1 MSLLPELIEWNVRPY
16 LEAAWSE
23 TSRKQLRLWENFP
36 GIWIL
41 MVFRHSQW
49 NQWTDFHPPYFYSTH
64 FQGAWWR
71 FGCCKVCYAHQLC
84 CCLLSKTLVKWN
96 TVCFI
101 LLLSQRISEH
111 DMVHELGAPAR
122 HAISKAT
129 EWHKKHWN
137 DTSNDQ
143 KHQTLKQLC
152 GLASAREPWSTSA
165 LNGDAGCQVSWSKT
179 LPGNYCTKCT
189 SQKSKK
195 KNKNDTFPTKS
206 WRSSV

>member
-23 TSRKQLRLWENFP
+23 NFSNKCVLNAEIERQDGTRLQYFGFWWYS
-36 GIWIL
+36 GIPNEINEQI
-41 MVFRHSQW
+41 F
-49 NQWTDFHPPYFYSTH
+49 T
-64 FQGAWWR
+64 
-71 FGCCKVCYAHQLC
+71 
-84 CCLLSKTLVKWN
+84 
-96 TVCFI
+96 
-101 LLLSQRISEH
+101 LLLPDGGSAAAKCATRTSSAAASAKIRWNEQLFASFCFCPKECQNTL
-111 DMVHELGAPAR
+111 VHELGAPAR

-179 LPGNYCTKCT
+179 LPGNYCTKCI

-195 KNKNDTFPTKS
+195 NKNDIFPTKS